1 MNDILSE
8 WRHKVESCT
17 TIFTK
22 IGFYLFHILTPW
34 QSQGPR
40 VVYRPIVQDRH
51 QEKFPGAMKYRGN
64 YSFEG
69 FLFFL
74 AVNWA
79 LLSVLVLGT
88 QTGPSGGWGA
98 RFQSVG
104 CEINPHSKYNKM
116 SSSSGSL
123 REKSRM

>member
-1 MNDILSE
+1 
-8 WRHKVESCT
+8 
-17 TIFTK
+17 
-22 IGFYLFHILTPW
+22 
-34 QSQGPR
+34 
-40 VVYRPIVQDRH
+40 
-51 QEKFPGAMKYRGN
+51 MKYRDN
-64 YSFEG
+64 DSFEG
-69 FLFFL
+69 FLFFW

-88 QTGPSGGWGA
+88 QTDPSAGWGA

-104 CEINPHSKYNKM
+104 CEINPLSKYNKM